1 MELLDVGSSENQE
14 VPDFTNHDIQ
24 EPLNVGNMENQEVL
38 DFTHH
43 ETQELVDVRKSE
55 SQEVL
60 DFTHL
65 DTQEPLDVSN
75 SRNQEVIEL
84 THHETQEPLDVRNS
98 RNQEVLQFTH
108 QETQEPLDV
117 RNSRNQEVLQFTH
130 QETQEPLDVRN
141 SGNQEVLD
149 FTHHEREELLDVRTN
164 ENQEMLEFTHDT
176 QQELDLSGHNNQEM
190 ADLLSMDIPEAN
202 NQCILDS
209 EMKAS
214 SSDSSGSSDI
224 CNSPPSTDLLGLDF
238 SNTSI
243 YTSSTT
249 NTCPDDKTV
258 IQDHSTFST
267 SHNPLEGDLCS
278 VFGAGGYISCP
289 DVADDLELLD
299 NTRVNSRVEPEPPVR
314 PVRPPRPSLRAKEK
328 GQSQTQGIDL
338 K

>member
-65 DTQEPLDVSN
+65 DTQEPLD
-75 SRNQEVIEL
+75 
-84 THHETQEPLDVRNS
+84 
-98 RNQEVLQFTH
+98 
-108 QETQEPLDV
+108 
-117 RNSRNQEVLQFTH
+117 
-130 QETQEPLDVRN
+130 
-141 SGNQEVLD
+141 
-149 FTHHEREELLDVRTN
+149 
-164 ENQEMLEFTHDT
+164 
-176 QQELDLSGHNNQEM
+176 HNNQEM